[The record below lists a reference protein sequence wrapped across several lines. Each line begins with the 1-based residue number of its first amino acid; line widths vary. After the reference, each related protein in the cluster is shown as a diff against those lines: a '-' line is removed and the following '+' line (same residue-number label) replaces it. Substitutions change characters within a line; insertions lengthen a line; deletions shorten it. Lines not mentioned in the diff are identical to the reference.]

1 MSECGSVPD
10 EAPSSEPPSSHPA
23 PPAGLSRCTSNM
35 SVCTSASAAASDE
48 CGSARS
54 SVRSSKLR
62 WGEADSAPSHKSAGS
77 PAGGRN
83 GQEALAAA
91 SSDEPPQC
99 RALADVGDL
108 AKDTQDAP
116 SQLDQSFPASAAPS
130 RAGTSFRAAGGSC
143 AGGSCARGGRGTES
157 SGRTSA
163 NEDAANED
171 SPPTAPLPGRRGQ
184 SSRRASGA
192 SGEEDDELEAEEERA
207 CERKRAC
214 RHSMPARLTSKT
226 VGWGA
231 MKSARVAAHAA
242 DGDGGGAD
250 GDGTER
256 GGSGRDRSSSTMAA
270 AAKWKRVQSRSMS
283 LQCVHSG
290 ARGADG
296 EDDDG
301 GSFSFGGGGGGG
313 GGGEGGGGSFGRGA
327 FADLVAR
334 ASHRGGNG
342 GAKPGMVRKQTTM
355 SVLAQTQKEM
365 VQQQHVVHGTR
376 KRWWVILP
384 TEPLLDQW
392 MFFALCAA
400 VAVAV
405 AVPYRLTMHHGDGDG
420 DDSLA
425 MGLLGLSDV
434 LALVT
439 VGLNAITAH
448 QSEFEGLIITP
459 IPILRAYAR
468 SWALWD
474 LVGALPLDYM
484 STRPELGLLRLARLR
499 YVGSYTASL
508 SITSKAREA
517 ANILTVMLSVS
528 LSIHYGALFW
538 GWINR
543 REDARAAENGGLA
556 GLGIDVREGACDYA
570 CLVYVGTAMLL
581 GEPWYTQGPTSLHV
595 TAIGVMFFGA
605 MLFAWLFAQVIVL
618 LASQNQC
625 AADFQEKM
633 RGISLSMRAQK
644 MPQQLQNRVKRF
656 YEFQWTLQRG
666 ANTDFLRELP
676 DGLRVEVAV
685 SQHRDRLKKVP
696 IFHKCNKYV
705 IIKLAERLTTM
716 YAMAGDAVCV
726 QGMVGHSMYFIER
739 GVVTIH
745 IRKKKEAAN
754 GGGGGADD
762 DGAAGAPAAAARA
775 AAAGG
780 GREEPEEIQVGTL
793 SVGQFFG
800 EMALLTTRQI
810 STIFNSARRRRAT
823 VRAKTMC
830 TLQLLSAEDLEEVSK
845 DEPTLLDEMVHVAR
859 QRAEA
864 IGEDQRLAELRGN
877 MKTNMLAC
885 RFGRRLSV
893 ARSEKA
899 AVAEAGRRAELKAAC
914 EREVTGGLKSLLFA
928 KRCKSRMVSRRSPAV
943 GPEEAIPA
951 DSSPPRNGSDGGGSG
966 GGGSRGGG
974 GGSNGNA
981 KGMGIAANPEAMKQF
996 LAQRGREGAHEL
1008 HEPSSDYAMLDVQ
1021 LERLMMSHSEVITTV
1036 QSLAKGQEELRA
1048 ELLNFIAND
1057 KN

>member
-1 MSECGSVPD
+1 MSESGSVPD
-10 EAPSSEPPSSHPA
+10 EPPPSYHPV
-23 PPAGLSRCTSNM
+23 PPACLSRCTSNM
-35 SVCTSASAAASDE
+35 SSNAASDE
-48 CGSARS
+48 CGTAR

-62 WGEADSAPSHKSAGS
+62 WGEADSAPSRKAAS
-77 PAGGRN
+77 PTTGGRN
-83 GQEALAAA
+83 GQEAVAAA
-91 SSDEPPQC
+91 SSDDPPQC

-108 AKDTQDAP
+108 AKENQDAP
-116 SQLDQSFPASAAPS
+116 QLLDESFPASATPS
-130 RAGTSFRAAGGSC
+130 RAGTSFRAAGGSY
-143 AGGSCARGGRGTES
+143 AGGSCARGRRTEAS
-157 SGRTSA
+157 D
-163 NEDAANED
+163 DAAND
-171 SPPTAPLPGRRGQ
+171 NAPPSPLRGQ
-184 SSRRASGA
+184 RLQVSGGSAA
-192 SGEEDDELEAEEERA
+192 SGEEDDALEEEEERA
-207 CERKRAC
+207 CERKRVC
-214 RHSMPARLTSKT
+214 RHSMPARLTTKT

-231 MKSARVAAHAA
+231 MKSARPAANTSAN
-242 DGDGGGAD
+242 DGDGDDDDDDDGAD
-250 GDGTER
+250 GG
-256 GGSGRDRSSSTMAA
+256 GRDRSNSTAAA
-270 AAKWKRVQSRSMS
+270 AAKWKRVQSRSKS
-283 LQCVHSG
+283 LSCAHSG
-290 ARGADG
+290 ARDAENEND
-296 EDDDG
+296 
-301 GSFSFGGGGGGG
+301 GSFSFSYGDDGKS
-313 GGGEGGGGSFGRGA
+313 GGSGFGRGA
-327 FADLVAR
+327 FADVVAR
-334 ASHRGGNG
+334 AKRRGGG
-342 GAKPGMVRKQTTM
+342 GQPRMVRKQTTM

-365 VQQQHVVHGTR
+365 VQQQHVVNGTR
-376 KRWWVILP
+376 KRWWIILP
-384 TEPLLDQW
+384 TEPLLDHW
-392 MFFALCAA
+392 IFFTLCCAVV
-400 VAVAV
+400 VAVV
-405 AVPYRLTMHHGDGDG
+405 VPYRLTMHHGEDTAL
-420 DDSLA
+420 SIA
-425 MGLLGLSDV
+425 LLGLSDL

-459 IPILRAYAR
+459 IPILKAYAR
-468 SWALWD
+468 SWAFWD
-474 LVGALPLDYM
+474 ILGALPLDYI
-484 STRPELGLLRLARLR
+484 STRPELGLMRLARLR

-508 SITSKAREA
+508 SITSKAREV

-543 REDARAAENGGLA
+543 QEDARSSDGLN
-556 GLGIDVREGACDYA
+556 GLGIDVREDACDYA

-595 TAIGVMFFGA
+595 TATGVMFFGA

-618 LASQNQC
+618 ISSQNQC

-644 MPQQLQNRVKRF
+644 MPEPLQNRVKRF

-705 IIKLAERLTTM
+705 IIKLAERLSTM

-745 IRKKKEAAN
+745 IRKKKETPSS
-754 GGGGGADD
+754 DD
-762 DGAAGAPAAAARA
+762 DKAGAPAEAKT
-775 AAAGG
+775 GK
-780 GREEPEEIQVGTL
+780 EEPEEIQVGTL
-793 SVGQFFG
+793 TVGQFFG

-830 TLQLLSAEDLEEVSK
+830 TLQVLSAEDLEEVSK

-885 RFGRRLSV
+885 RFSKRLKKG
-893 ARSEKA
+893 ADTERERA
-899 AVAEAGRRAELKAAC
+899 LVAEANRKAEAKATC

-943 GPEEAIPA
+943 GPEEAIA
-951 DSSPPRNGSDGGGSG
+951 AVSSPPRNGSDGGES

-974 GGSNGNA
+974 GGSNVR
-981 KGMGIAANPEAMKQF
+981 GIAANPEAMKQF
-996 LAQRGREGAHEL
+996 LAQRGREGAHEM
-1008 HEPSSDYAMLDVQ
+1008 SSDYAMLDVQ

-1048 ELLNFIAND
+1048 ELLNFIANE